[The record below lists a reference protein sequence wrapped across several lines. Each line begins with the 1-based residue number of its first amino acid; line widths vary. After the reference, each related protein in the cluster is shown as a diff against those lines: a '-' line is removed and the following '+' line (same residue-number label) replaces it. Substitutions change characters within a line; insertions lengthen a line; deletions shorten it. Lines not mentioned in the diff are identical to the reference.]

1 MKTITYS
8 KIQQME
14 PRPGVKYATSYYKQ
28 STRQREDLVE
38 WLRRCSIDIVECVD
52 SDPEFVQWWTSP
64 LKDFRKADKTYRTPE
79 EIVEDLLLEAVGQ
92 KRNGEHKDFA
102 QAPIERWN
110 RLFRET
116 PWEFRMVE
124 SFQPR
129 LTTFDKIMVIENV

>member
-8 KIQQME
+8 KIEKME

-28 STRQREDLVE
+28 SHLQREALVD
-38 WLRRCSIDIVECVD
+38 WIRKSAMDIVECVD
-52 SDPEFVQWWTSP
+52 SDQEFAQWWTTP
-64 LKDFRKADKTYRTPE
+64 LKDFRKVDKSYRTPE
-79 EIVEDLLLEAVGQ
+79 EIVQDLLLEAVGQ

-116 PWEFRMVE
+116 PYEFDMVK
-124 SFQPR
+124 SLQDKP
-129 LTTFDKIMVIENV
+129 TTFDKIMSIAE

>member
-8 KIQQME
+8 RIEKME

-28 STRQREDLVE
+28 SLAQREALVD
-38 WLRRCSIDIVECVD
+38 WIRLCAMDIMTCVD
-52 SDPEFVQWWTSP
+52 SDREFAQWWTSP
-64 LKDFRKADKTYRTPE
+64 LKDFRKVDKSYRTPE
-79 EIVEDLLLEAVGQ
+79 EIVQDLLLEAIGQ

-110 RLFRET
+110 RLWADT
-116 PWEFRMVE
+116 PWEFRMTE

-129 LTTFDKIMVIENV
+129 LTTFDKIMSIAE

>member
-8 KIQQME
+8 RIEKME

-28 STRQREDLVE
+28 SLAQREALVD
-38 WLRRCSIDIVECVD
+38 WIRLCAMDIMSCVD
-52 SDPEFVQWWTSP
+52 SDREFAEWWHSP
-64 LKDFRKADKTYRTPE
+64 LKDFRKVDKSYRTPE
-79 EIVEDLLLEAVGQ
+79 EIVQDLLLEAVGQ

-110 RLFRET
+110 RLWADT
-116 PWEFRMVE
+116 PWQFSMVE

-129 LTTFDKIMVIENV
+129 LTTFDKIMSIAE